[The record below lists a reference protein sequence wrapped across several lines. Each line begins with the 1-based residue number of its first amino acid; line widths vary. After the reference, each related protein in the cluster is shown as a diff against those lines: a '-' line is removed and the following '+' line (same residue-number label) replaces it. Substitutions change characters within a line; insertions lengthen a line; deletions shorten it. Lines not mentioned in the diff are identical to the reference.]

1 MSKRKKMSMI
11 IFMIMIVGIFI
22 LSTKVE
28 AALQSNGG
36 TPLTANLNDWI
47 SAVRQMQA
55 TGGTLGL
62 TDTINTNLISSN
74 KNMDI
79 HMQKNTE
86 YGAMAILS
94 ASAYGKP
101 NKITDGQTTT
111 GNASGIQIKL
121 NEEWVAAG
129 PSNTMV
135 GNMKNAAKRYW
146 NNYGTG
152 NGSNSKNADA
162 MAETNGW
169 HGSSGN
175 SWLRHW
181 CSGDWTTADRRTG
194 DEAFVRAYGGSIFGF
209 YGSSYVND
217 ITRYTANWD
226 WCAVHGNA
234 QNGYNH
240 YINSCL
246 KNGYIER
253 KHYGRACVVVG
264 SGV

>member
-1 MSKRKKMSMI
+1 MSMI

-22 LSTKVE
+22 LSTKAE
-28 AALQSNGG
+28 AALQANGG
-36 TPLTANLNDWI
+36 TPLTANLNNWI

-62 TDTINTNLISSN
+62 TDTINTNLTSSN

-94 ASAYGKP
+94 ASAYGNP

-129 PSNTMV
+129 PNITQV
-135 GNMKNAAKRYW
+135 GKMKNAAARYW

-152 NGSNSKNADA
+152 NGSNSKNGDA

-169 HGSSGN
+169 HGSSNNRWILHYCNANGGALFDGVA
-175 SWLRHW
+175 SDCGL
-181 CSGDWTTADRRTG
+181 
-194 DEAFVRAYGGSIFGF
+194 VRACGEAIFGF
-209 YGSSYVND
+209 NGCSYNRTAGDAGWPYAACALHGYEGQVKNKYYNQSSLYAGYVGK
-217 ITRYTANWD
+217 
-226 WCAVHGNA
+226 V
-234 QNGYNH
+234 
-240 YINSCL
+240 
-246 KNGYIER
+246 
-253 KHYGRACVVVG
+253 HYGRACVVVG